1 MPIPNVYETTMN
13 KYQAIYQQLKA
24 RIQSGEYSAAE
35 KLPEGKKLAAEFECS
50 EITLKKAMDILVKE
64 GIVVRKRGAGSFIK
78 STPPQQPDTHLQGTK
93 LRYEGTGKKVTT
105 QVKYFRIIEADTD
118 TAELVCGQLGDH
130 LYEIIRLRSLDDQ
143 PTIVEYTYMPVAVVT
158 GLTLEQAEDSIYG
171 YITDTLNQGIHS
183 ANLTITVDQANKQE
197 SQWLIIPE
205 GEHLV
210 TVAQRAYLDNG
221 QLFEHSV
228 AKHTCDS
235 FKLSTTYVKSL
246 QLK

>member
-1 MPIPNVYETTMN
+1 MS
-13 KYQAIYQQLKA
+13 KYKDIYQQLKA
-24 RIQSGEYSAAE
+24 RIDSGQYCASE
-35 KLPEGKKLAAEFECS
+35 KLPEGKKLAAEFGCS

-64 GIVVRKRGAGSFIK
+64 GIVVRKRGSGSFIK

-93 LRYEGTGKKVTT
+93 LRYEGTGKTVTT
-105 QVKYFRIIEADTD
+105 KVMRFRIVEADVN

-130 LYEIIRLRSLDDQ
+130 LYEIVRVRSVDDQ
-143 PTIVEYTYMPVAVVT
+143 PTIIEYTYMPVTVVP

-171 YITDTLNQGIHS
+171 YITDTLKQGIHS
-183 ANLTITVDQANKQE
+183 ANLTITIDHADEQE
-197 SQWLIIPE
+197 SQWLAISG

-210 TVAQRAYLDNG
+210 NVSQRAYLDNG

-228 AKHTCDS
+228 AKHTCES
-235 FKLSTTYVKSL
+235 FKLSTTYVKSV

>member
-1 MPIPNVYETTMN
+1 MS

-24 RIQSGEYSAAE
+24 RIQSGEYSPSE
-35 KLPEGKKLAAEFECS
+35 KLPEGKKLAAEFDCS

-64 GIVVRKRGAGSFIK
+64 GMVVRKRGAGSFIK
-78 STPPQQPDTHLQGTK
+78 STPPQQPDSHLLGTK
-93 LRYEGTGKKVTT
+93 LRYEGTGKKVATE
-105 QVKYFRIIEADTD
+105 VKQFRIVEANHETS
-118 TAELVCGQLGDH
+118 ELVCGAIGDH
-130 LYEIIRLRSLDDQ
+130 LYEITRVRSIDDQ
-143 PTIVEYTYMPVAVVT
+143 PTIIEYTYMPAAVVQ

-171 YITDTLNQGIHS
+171 YITNTLNQGIHS
-183 ANLTITVDQANKQE
+183 ANLTITIDKANHQE

-210 TVAQRAYLDNG
+210 NVSQRAYLDNG
-221 QLFEHSV
+221 QLFEYSV
-228 AKHTCDS
+228 AKHTCES